1 MRQLNRKWFQVGAV
15 AAILALQAA
24 FWAMAS
30 PAEQKEVTIENGKE
44 ATLTVTTTS
53 GETYGFYGELRIL
66 DDGSNGDMADLE
78 LTGWLVGYD
87 DASKTEEMAD

>member
-1 MRQLNRKWFQVGAV
+1 MRRINSKWFQVGSV

-30 PAEQKEVTIENGKE
+30 PEEQKEVMIENGKE

-53 GETYGFYGELRIL
+53 GETYGFYGEFRIL
-66 DDGSNGDMADLE
+66 EDGSNGDMADLE

-87 DASKTEEMAD
+87 DANETEEMAD